1 MTESRLMKVLRL
13 DMCILLLIA
22 SAGLTYP
29 LDIAMHANRDVRI
42 DLAEVRHIRYDL
54 LNANVWAD
62 RIAPIFS
69 KKIEAFDLT
78 AADRD
83 SLRPS
88 VAKMVERMILQAGD
102 MMGKQIAGNKS
113 FGLFGPQIS
122 GFLTSSLL
130 SPQNVQAYVP
140 QLTDTILAELGKP
153 ELKQTI
159 QQSLKK
165 NFAANVTAPIDMT
178 KYDAALQKYG
188 CISRDDCRTR
198 LNLAIEFEDARIYRY
213 AG

>member
-1 MTESRLMKVLRL
+1 MRTLRL
-13 DMCILLLIA
+13 GVCILLLIGG
-22 SAGLTYP
+22 AGSTYP
-29 LDIAMHANRDVRI
+29 LDIAMHASRDVHI

-69 KKIEAFDLT
+69 KKVEAFDLT

-83 SLRPS
+83 ALRPG

-122 GFLTSSLL
+122 SFLTASLL
-130 SPQNVQAYVP
+130 SPQSVKA
-140 QLTDTILAELGKP
+140 
-153 ELKQTI
+153 
-159 QQSLKK
+159 
-165 NFAANVTAPIDMT
+165 
-178 KYDAALQKYG
+178 
-188 CISRDDCRTR
+188 
-198 LNLAIEFEDARIYRY
+198 
-213 AG
+213 